1 MTADIRNIAFAC
13 LAIALAGCAVLL
25 THDVHSL
32 TGAAHGTLNNVN
44 AATGTL
50 ADYARDESTLL
61 RSPKNQAALD
71 AAVQLGGVFNGSG
84 RLLNTQVIPRAMKT
98 LDQLTAWEAS
108 LNALTQHA
116 DQQSTA
122 TFAYV
127 NGHVLP
133 SLDATLDALTG
144 LEQKFNLTAAE
155 ATEVIKKSGATAD
168 QVNAILASSDPK
180 IQAALQNAADASQQA
195 TATLVDF
202 HTDLHATM
210 DQMPTIARDIEKTT
224 RNIAKFSKISIIAG
238 IISNLAN
245 GLLPGLLH

>member
-98 LDQLTAWEAS
+98 LDGLTAETAS
-108 LNALTQHA
+108 LKTLTDTLNIRSATLLDSANTSVTALTRFINNTGA
-116 DQQSTA
+116 GT
-122 TFAYV
+122 T
-127 NGHVLP
+127 
-133 SLDATLDALTG
+133 TL
-144 LEQKFNLTAAE
+144 
-155 ATEVIKKSGATAD
+155 
-168 QVNAILASSDPK
+168 
-180 IQAALQNAADASQQA
+180 
-195 TATLVDF
+195 
-202 HTDLHATM
+202 
-210 DQMPTIARDIEKTT
+210 
-224 RNIAKFSKISIIAG
+224 
-238 IISNLAN
+238 LAN
-245 GLLPGLLH
+245 GSVMVTDLDAKTTKLVNDFDVLTVGPDGLQGLVAKGNTSVTEINGSLHNVNLMTADLQKEVHKLFNPPPCVGFKCHLLVVLTQLKNVAAAAFLVERIYFGLP